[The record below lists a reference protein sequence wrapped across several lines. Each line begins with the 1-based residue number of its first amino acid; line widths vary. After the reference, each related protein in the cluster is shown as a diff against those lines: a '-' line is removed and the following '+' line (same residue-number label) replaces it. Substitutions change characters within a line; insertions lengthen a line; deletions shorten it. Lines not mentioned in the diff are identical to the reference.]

1 MINNGTFLDH
11 ETTPEYSLLLTAQDN
26 PQALSSE
33 VRQRSS
39 VPVGF
44 YINSFTKHYIS
55 YTTYWEIFASVLFS
69 PLLPSLSLGEF
80 KTGRVTMF
88 QIISLKIQLCSG
100 EFKMGQNCSQVGKG
114 ENYTGQK

>member
-1 MINNGTFLDH
+1 MAYIFQGLLLISNGTFLDH

-44 YINSFTKHYIS
+44 YINCFTKHYNNYIS
-55 YTTYWEIFASVLFS
+55 TTLKSPFLMNMHTAVIYLFS
-69 PLLPSLSLGEF
+69 
-80 KTGRVTMF
+80 
-88 QIISLKIQLCSG
+88 ICS
-100 EFKMGQNCSQVGKG
+100 
-114 ENYTGQK
+114 